1 MKPMNILIVD
11 DQPTDL
17 KLLRAQLE
25 AEGHVV
31 FEAHDGVDALAL
43 LERQRVDAVI
53 SDILMPRM
61 DGYRLCHEIRK
72 HARLRDLPII
82 IHTATYTS
90 PGDAKLA
97 LEMGANKYLMK
108 PVSVEIL
115 VAALHE
121 VIAQPYAAP
130 RADALR
136 EIVVLKEYNERL
148 VSKLLKKNTELHAQA
163 EALRASERKFQS
175 VFEQAAAGVIIDK
188 GPWGQFVNANRR
200 FCEMVG
206 YSAKE
211 LLQLT
216 AHDIT
221 HPDDIATDID
231 QREQISFG
239 IIREFCREK
248 RYRRKDGSFVW
259 AKTFVAPLDPSEA
272 KPTLRIGVIID
283 ITERK
288 RGEEALHKS
297 HEDYRRVIEDIFK
310 FVPEPLLVFTGNLN
324 LFKDNQAFEDLLRTH
339 APKLNYTE
347 PELRETLLQGIRAK
361 VLSGDAG
368 EIRIPPKNRDEQGTR
383 GPDHSGEGA
392 EPAAPPIPGLS

>member
-1 MKPMNILIVD
+1 MNLLIVD
-11 DQPTDL
+11 DHLINL

-25 AEGHVV
+25 SEGHTV

-82 IHTATYTS
+82 IYTATYIS
-90 PGDAKLA
+90 PGDEKLA
-97 LEMGANKYLMK
+97 FDMGANKYLMK

-115 VAALHE
+115 IAALHE
-121 VIAQPYAAP
+121 VIAQPHAAP

-148 VSKLLKKNTELHAQA
+148 VSKLKEKNTELQAQ
-163 EALRASERKFQS
+163 
-175 VFEQAAAGVIIDK
+175 
-188 GPWGQFVNANRR
+188 
-200 FCEMVG
+200 
-206 YSAKE
+206 
-211 LLQLT
+211 
-216 AHDIT
+216 
-221 HPDDIATDID
+221 
-231 QREQISFG
+231 
-239 IIREFCREK
+239 
-248 RYRRKDGSFVW
+248 
-259 AKTFVAPLDPSEA
+259 
-272 KPTLRIGVIID
+272 
-283 ITERK
+283 TEV
-288 RGEEALHKS
+288 LHKS

-310 FVPEPLLVFTGNLN
+310 FVPEALLVFTGNLN

-347 PELRETLLQGIRAK
+347 PELRETLLQEIRAK